1 VTVPSE
7 DLRAVVLQFVHGE
20 RPWTDLATAGIG
32 VRWNHG
38 CCEIENP
45 RAVVAVAGVPDV
57 ARGLLAL
64 AGDPG
69 RLRPW
74 AFLVQA
80 GSSFLD
86 VDVDDRPTGEAL
98 LGAVWGASFGE
109 PIDAEALRLAEQAV
123 TGTGVAHENSPRR

>member
-1 VTVPSE
+1 VTAPLE
-7 DLRAVVLQFVHGE
+7 DPRAVILQFVRGE
-20 RPWTDLATAGIG
+20 RPWTDLATAGIS
-32 VRWNHG
+32 VRWDG
-38 CCEIENP
+38 DRCEIENP
-45 RAVVAVAGVPDV
+45 RGVVAVAGVPDV

-69 RLRPW
+69 RLRTW

-86 VDVDDRPTGEAL
+86 LDVDDHPTGEAL
-98 LGAVWGASFGE
+98 LGAVWGASFGD

-123 TGTGVAHENSPRR
+123 TGIGVAHENSPRR